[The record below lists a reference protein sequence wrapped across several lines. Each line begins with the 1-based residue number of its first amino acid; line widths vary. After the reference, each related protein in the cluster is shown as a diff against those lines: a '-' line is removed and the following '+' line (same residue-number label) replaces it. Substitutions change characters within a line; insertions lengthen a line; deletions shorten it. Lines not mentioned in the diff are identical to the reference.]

1 MCRPIGVTMSE
12 CLSFTRIL
20 QYSRGETEVS
30 PAEQEHLRSCPQCE
44 EQLKLASDDTVL
56 EDTLREAARESGG
69 SRRVTTSVIGEY
81 EIVREIGRGG
91 MGVVYEAVQRSLNR
105 SVALKVLPALLHSL
119 RPESGER
126 FKAEAAAAARLQHPN
141 IVPIYDYGQDQDCH
155 YYAME
160 LIHGQS
166 LGELV
171 KEYADASDD
180 AGAPPAN
187 QGSAYYRRV
196 AGWMADVADALQ
208 FAHDAGVIHRDI
220 KPNNLILCETG
231 RVMVSDFGLA
241 KDMTQEAATRS
252 GQLMGTWRY
261 MSPEQVRGGG
271 ANVDQRTDIY
281 SLGATLY
288 ELLTFQPAIP
298 GGHEHE
304 MIQKV
309 LEHEPTSPRKII
321 PRIPNDLEVICLRA
335 MAKDLGARYQTAA
348 ELSADLRRYLNDEP
362 IRARRIKLHVRLG
375 KYVRRHRYSVAVI
388 LVGVFVT
395 TSIISTAAYLDS
407 ARERAELSS
416 YFAGFLVTRAKN
428 HLDAGHYNKAIQA
441 YSNALARDPSLTYVY
456 ASRASAYAE
465 VGLLE
470 EAIQDLDRAIELSPL
485 RSGPFFRRGVL
496 RLIQGNTT
504 AAAANFDQALRLNPN
519 EDSARVFRSLARQ
532 QAGGGDP
539 VHLTD
544 PPKRHR
550 PHAKGDALSL
560 LAKFHLGTAKLS
572 TIAEAASTPQV
583 QGLVYC
589 AAADMARLNGD
600 PTQAAEWFQASIDA
614 HDEPGVV
621 RLFCRHRLS
630 KLSGE

>member
-1 MCRPIGVTMSE
+1 MSE

-30 PAEQEHLRSCPQCE
+30 SAEQEHLHSCPQCE
-44 EQLKLASDDTVL
+44 EQLKLASDDTAL
-56 EDTLREAARESGG
+56 EETLREAARESGG
-69 SRRVTTSVIGEY
+69 SRLAATSVIGDY

-119 RPESGER
+119 RPESAER

-141 IVPIYDYGQDQDCH
+141 IVPIYDYGQAQDCH

-160 LIHGQS
+160 LIRGQS

-171 KEYADASDD
+171 KERADAADD
-180 AGAPPAN
+180 TEAHAADP
-187 QGSAYYRRV
+187 GSNHYQRV

-231 RVMVSDFGLA
+231 RVMISDFGLA
-241 KDMTQEAATRS
+241 KDVTQEAATRS

-271 ANVDQRTDIY
+271 ANVDPRTDIY

-309 LEHEPTSPRKII
+309 LEHEPISPRKII
-321 PRIPNDLEVICLRA
+321 PQIPNDLEVICLRA
-335 MAKDLGARYQTAA
+335 LAKDVTARYPTAA
-348 ELSADLRRYLNDEP
+348 ELSADLRRFLNDEP
-362 IRARRIKLHVRLG
+362 IRARRTELHVRLG

-407 ARERAELSS
+407 ARERAELRGDM
-416 YFAGFLVTRAKN
+416 AGFRVARAKDL
-428 HLDAGHYNKAIQA
+428 LDAGHYHQAIQA
-441 YSNALARDPSLTYVY
+441 YSKALALDPSLTYVY
-456 ASRASAYAE
+456 ASRASAHAE
-465 VGLLE
+465 VGRIE
-470 EAIQDLDRAIELSPL
+470 EAIRDLDRVIELSPL
-485 RSGPFFRRGVL
+485 RAGPFFRRGVL
-496 RLIQGNTT
+496 RLIQGSTIT
-504 AAAANFDQALRLNPN
+504 ALADLKEALRLNPN
-519 EDSARVFRSLARQ
+519 EDSARVFRFVAMQRANLD
-532 QAGGGDP
+532 DP
-539 VHLTD
+539 VGLAI
-544 PPKRHR
+544 PPNGGRS
-550 PHAKGDALSL
+550 HAEGDYLSL
-560 LAKFHLGTAKLS
+560 LADFLTGVGDDLES
-572 TIAEAASTPQV
+572 IVAATPTPGLQA
-583 QGLVYC
+583 LVYC
-589 AAADMARLNGD
+589 AAAEQTQLNGD
-600 PTQAAEWFQASIDA
+600 LAQAAEWFQESIDA

-621 RLFCRHRLS
+621 RLFCKAQLADIDS
-630 KLSGE
+630 ANP

>member
-1 MCRPIGVTMSE
+1 MSE

-30 PAEQEHLRSCPQCE
+30 PAEQEHLHSCPQCE
-44 EQLKLASDDTVL
+44 EQLKLASDDTAL
-56 EDTLREAARESGG
+56 EETLREAARESAG
-69 SRRVTTSVIGEY
+69 SRLATTSVIGDY

-141 IVPIYDYGQDQDCH
+141 IVPIYDYGQQEDCH

-160 LIHGQS
+160 LIRGQS
-166 LGELV
+166 LGEFV
-171 KEYADASDD
+171 KEHAEASDD
-180 AGAPPAN
+180 AGPHPAN
-187 QGSAYYRRV
+187 QGSDYYRRV

-231 RVMVSDFGLA
+231 RVMISDFGLA

-298 GGHEHE
+298 DGHEHA
-304 MIQKV
+304 MMQKV

-335 MAKDLGARYQTAA
+335 MAKDVGARYPTAA
-348 ELSADLRRYLNDEP
+348 ALSADLRRFLNDEP
-362 IRARRIKLHVRLG
+362 IRARRTELHVRLG

-407 ARERAELSS
+407 TRERAELSS
-416 YFAGFLVTRAKN
+416 
-428 HLDAGHYNKAIQA
+428 
-441 YSNALARDPSLTYVY
+441 
-456 ASRASAYAE
+456 
-465 VGLLE
+465 
-470 EAIQDLDRAIELSPL
+470 
-485 RSGPFFRRGVL
+485 
-496 RLIQGNTT
+496 
-504 AAAANFDQALRLNPN
+504 
-519 EDSARVFRSLARQ
+519 
-532 QAGGGDP
+532 
-539 VHLTD
+539 
-544 PPKRHR
+544 
-550 PHAKGDALSL
+550 
-560 LAKFHLGTAKLS
+560 
-572 TIAEAASTPQV
+572 
-583 QGLVYC
+583 
-589 AAADMARLNGD
+589 
-600 PTQAAEWFQASIDA
+600 
-614 HDEPGVV
+614 
-621 RLFCRHRLS
+621 
-630 KLSGE
+630 

>member
-1 MCRPIGVTMSE
+1 
-12 CLSFTRIL
+12 
-20 QYSRGETEVS
+20 
-30 PAEQEHLRSCPQCE
+30 
-44 EQLKLASDDTVL
+44 
-56 EDTLREAARESGG
+56 
-69 SRRVTTSVIGEY
+69 
-81 EIVREIGRGG
+81 
-91 MGVVYEAVQRSLNR
+91 
-105 SVALKVLPALLHSL
+105 
-119 RPESGER
+119 
-126 FKAEAAAAARLQHPN
+126 
-141 IVPIYDYGQDQDCH
+141 
-155 YYAME
+155 
-160 LIHGQS
+160 
-166 LGELV
+166 
-171 KEYADASDD
+171 
-180 AGAPPAN
+180 
-187 QGSAYYRRV
+187 
-196 AGWMADVADALQ
+196 
-208 FAHDAGVIHRDI
+208 
-220 KPNNLILCETG
+220 
-231 RVMVSDFGLA
+231 
-241 KDMTQEAATRS
+241 
-252 GQLMGTWRY
+252 
-261 MSPEQVRGGG
+261 
-271 ANVDQRTDIY
+271 
-281 SLGATLY
+281 
-288 ELLTFQPAIP
+288 
-298 GGHEHE
+298 
-304 MIQKV
+304 
-309 LEHEPTSPRKII
+309 
-321 PRIPNDLEVICLRA
+321 
-335 MAKDLGARYQTAA
+335 
-348 ELSADLRRYLNDEP
+348 
-362 IRARRIKLHVRLG
+362 
-375 KYVRRHRYSVAVI
+375 
-388 LVGVFVT
+388 
-395 TSIISTAAYLDS
+395 
-407 ARERAELSS
+407 
-416 YFAGFLVTRAKN
+416 
-428 HLDAGHYNKAIQA
+428 A
-441 YSNALARDPSLTYVY
+441 YSQARGRDPSLTYVY

>member
-1 MCRPIGVTMSE
+1 MSE

-30 PAEQEHLRSCPQCE
+30 PAEQEHLHSCPHCE
-44 EQLKLASDDTVL
+44 EQLKLAGDDTAL

-69 SRRVTTSVIGEY
+69 SKLATTSVIGDY

-141 IVPIYDYGQDQDCH
+141 IVPIYDYGQEQDCH

-160 LIHGQS
+160 LIRGQS

-171 KEYADASDD
+171 KEHAEAPDD
-180 AGAPPAN
+180 AGPYPAN
-187 QGSAYYRRV
+187 QGSDYYRRV
-196 AGWMADVADALQ
+196 AGWMADVADALH

-261 MSPEQVRGGG
+261 MSPEQVRDGG

-288 ELLTFQPAIP
+288 ELLTFQSAIP

-335 MAKDLGARYQTAA
+335 MAKDVGARYPTAA
-348 ELSADLRRYLNDEP
+348 ELSADLRRFLNDEP
-362 IRARRIKLHVRLG
+362 IRARRTELHVRLG

-395 TSIISTAAYLDS
+395 TSIISTAAYLDL
-407 ARERAELSS
+407 ARERAELSG
-416 YFAGFLVTRAKN
+416 YFAGVLVTTAKN
-428 HLDAGHYNKAIQA
+428 HLDAGHYNQAIQV
-441 YSNALARDPSLTYVY
+441 YSNALAHDPSLTYVY

-465 VGLLE
+465 VGRLE

-485 RSGPFFRRGVL
+485 RAGPFFRRGVL
-496 RLIQGNTT
+496 RLIQDNAT
-504 AAAANFDQALRLNPN
+504 AAAVDFEHALRLNPN
-519 EDSARVFRSLARQ
+519 DDSARVFRFIAKR
-532 QAGGGDP
+532 QAGGGDLEDARILLEGRRSH
-539 VHLTD
+539 VQ
-544 PPKRHR
+544 
-550 PHAKGDALSL
+550 GDYLSL
-560 LAKFHLGTAKLS
+560 LADFLAGVGDDLDL
-572 TIAEAASTPQV
+572 IVAATPTPGLQA
-583 QGLVYC
+583 LVYC
-589 AAADMARLNGD
+589 AAAEMTRLDGD
-600 PTQAAEWFQASIDA
+600 STQAARWFQASIDA
-614 HDEPGVV
+614 NDTPGVM
-621 RLFCRHRLS
+621 RLFCKAQLADINS
-630 KLSGE
+630 VEP

>member
-1 MCRPIGVTMSE
+1 MYRRFGATMSE

-30 PAEQEHLRSCPQCE
+30 PAEREHLQSCPQCE
-44 EQLKLASDDTVL
+44 EQLKLASDDTAL
-56 EDTLREAARESGG
+56 EDTLREAAREAGG
-69 SRRVTTSVIGEY
+69 SRLAASSVIGDY

-126 FKAEAAAAARLQHPN
+126 FKAEAAAAARLQHPH
-141 IVPIYDYGQDQDCH
+141 IVPIYDYGQAQDCH

-160 LIHGQS
+160 LIRGQS

-171 KEYADASDD
+171 KERADAADDSEAHAADPGSDHY
-180 AGAPPAN
+180 
-187 QGSAYYRRV
+187 QRV

-208 FAHDAGVIHRDI
+208 FAHDAGVVHRDI

-231 RVMVSDFGLA
+231 RVMISDFGLA

-309 LEHEPTSPRKII
+309 LEHEPISPRKII

-335 MAKDLGARYQTAA
+335 MAKDVEARYPTAA

-362 IRARRIKLHVRLG
+362 IRARRIGLHVRLG

-407 ARERAELSS
+407 ARERAELRSDA
-416 YFAGFLVTRAKN
+416 AGLRVTMAKD
-428 HLDAGHYNKAIQA
+428 HLDAGRYNQAIQA

-465 VGLLE
+465 VGRLG
-470 EAIQDLDRAIELSPL
+470 EAIRDLDRAIELSPL
-485 RSGPFFRRGVL
+485 RAGPFFRRGVL
-496 RLIQGNTT
+496 RLIQDNATE
-504 AAAANFDQALRLNPN
+504 AATDFQHALDLNAND
-519 EDSARVFRSLARQ
+519 DSARLFRSLAQQ
-532 QAGGGDP
+532 QARGDP
-539 VHLTD
+539 GNVTD
-544 PPKRHR
+544 PPMRTSSY
-550 PHAKGDALSL
+550 AKGDALSL
-560 LAKFHLGTAKLS
+560 MAELLLGSAKIIT
-572 TIAEAASTPQV
+572 TAEATSTPQV
-583 QGLVYC
+583 QALAYC
-589 AAADMARLNGD
+589 AAADVARLNGEA
-600 PTQAAEWFQASIDA
+600 TQAVEWFQASIDA
-614 HDEPGVV
+614 HDKPGVV
-621 RLFCRHRLS
+621 RLFCRHRL
-630 KLSGE
+630 KELSGE